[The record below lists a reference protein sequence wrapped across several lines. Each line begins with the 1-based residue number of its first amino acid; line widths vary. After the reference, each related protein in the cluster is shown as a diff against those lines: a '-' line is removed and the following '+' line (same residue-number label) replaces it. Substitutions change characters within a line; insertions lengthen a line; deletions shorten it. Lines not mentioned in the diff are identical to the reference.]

1 MIKQTPV
8 NEILINTKNN
18 WPESNQDLSPEIL
31 RIHRISTYLH
41 RNLEQVLSHYTIQPA
56 DFSVLETLRK
66 EPLPHCLT
74 PTELSSAML
83 FSSGGLTKVLN
94 RLTVADFIIRI
105 DNPNDKRG
113 RLVQLT
119 ETGKH
124 LIDNVIVELHA
135 DEQKRMSVLSEN
147 EKTQLNTLLEK
158 ILHVW
163 E

>member
-8 NEILINTKNN
+8 NEILINTKKN

-119 ETGKH
+119 EAGKH

-147 EKTQLNTLLEK
+147 EKAQLNTLLEK